1 MKDDFVFEVHWYDS
15 NSEQTRKFLLTFYP
29 GDNSVEMFDPKIRK
43 IFLKR
48 IHCSGVDAKDFY
60 IGNSVVI
67 FSRRLQI
74 VDYGSEA
81 TRIRLNSH
89 SETTI
94 AVIRPGGIS
103 SLGDILKD
111 IDTCGY
117 TLGKARMVQLDSQC
131 AREFIFSKREDEDF
145 EEIIEELTSGP
156 IIALEIMGEK
166 VVCGWRSHIESDSKH
181 KLNFVQFDS
190 TQNVSKDL
198 EFFFSNPYRAKSS
211 ANCRNST
218 CCIIKPH
225 AIKEGQLSSIIQDIQ
240 SHEHFKITALE
251 SFHLRYANAEE
262 FFEIYKGIVEDYS
275 GMVKELS
282 SGRCIAL
289 EISDTRSNLNENNT
303 EVVSRFREI
312 VGPSDPTLCK
322 TLRPHSLRAKYGRS
336 KDHNAVH
343 CTDLPE
349 DGVLELEYFFQILQH

>member
-94 AVIRPGGIS
+94 AVIR
-103 SLGDILKD
+103 
-111 IDTCGY
+111 
-117 TLGKARMVQLDSQC
+117 KARMVQLDSQC
-131 AREFIFSKREDEDF
+131 AREFLFSKREDEDF

-190 TQNVSKDL
+190 TQNVS
-198 EFFFSNPYRAKSS
+198 
-211 ANCRNST
+211 
-218 CCIIKPH
+218 KPH

-322 TLRPHSLRAKYGRS
+322 TLRPPIPLER
-336 KDHNAVH
+336 NMVAVRIIMQFI
-343 CTDLPE
+343 
-349 DGVLELEYFFQILQH
+349 VQIYPRTVY